1 MQQAIHVYDN
11 LLDIGHNY
19 GIRHAGYFALRW
31 LRIEKFYAY
40 WGEDFGYKNTPLEIG
55 REMRVKFDKVRIDGV
70 WCPVQFL
77 DSGAARLLLYIRED
91 EEISLIP

>member
-1 MQQAIHVYDN
+1 MIVSYLQHAVQIYDC
-11 LLDIGHNY
+11 LLDVGYNY

-55 REMRVKFDKVRIDGV
+55 REMRVKFDKVQLHLV
-70 WCPVQFL
+70 
-77 DSGAARLLLYIRED
+77 
-91 EEISLIP
+91 